1 MSFNEFILAVGE
13 KGLHEALRSQDY
25 ELINAYAGKY
35 TDLLKKYYYVGGMPE
50 VVQTYID
57 SDDLFEVREI
67 QNNLLQYYE
76 EDFSKHAPKEVVPR
90 IMMVW
95 NSIPSQ
101 LAKENRKFMYGALRE
116 GARAKDF
123 ELAIQWLED
132 AGLILKSYRV
142 SKPDIPLIAYMSSS
156 LR

>member
-13 KGLHEALRSQDY
+13 NGLHEALKSQDY

-76 EDFSKHAPKEVVPR
+76 EDFSVISMDYARLWMTKTPEAFSFVEN
-90 IMMVW
+90 
-95 NSIPSQ
+95 NSSQ
-101 LAKENRKFMYGALRE
+101 IK
-116 GARAKDF
+116 
-123 ELAIQWLED
+123 
-132 AGLILKSYRV
+132 IL
-142 SKPDIPLIAYMSSS
+142 
-156 LR
+156 

>member
-57 SDDLFEVREI
+57 SDDLLRYVR
-67 QNNLLQYYE
+67 
-76 EDFSKHAPKEVVPR
+76 SKTIFCSTMKR
-90 IMMVW
+90 I
-95 NSIPSQ
+95 
-101 LAKENRKFMYGALRE
+101 LANMRQRKLF
-116 GARAKDF
+116 RA
-123 ELAIQWLED
+123 
-132 AGLILKSYRV
+132 S
-142 SKPDIPLIAYMSSS
+142 
-156 LR
+156 